1 LVIYI
6 ESNYADQKKYP
17 PTKIFA
23 TFTPYAQR
31 CWPGS
36 GSASARASAPG
47 TGGDIRDDDGVV
59 LSFDELLEVV
69 LPHAIGVNSDLHGLE
84 HWRRVHDVGLELAA
98 QTPDA
103 DPQVVA
109 AFSVFHDA
117 LRVSD
122 GVDPEHGVRG
132 SRLANALVTWLDR
145 DQLRKLL
152 LACSDAH

>member
-1 LVIYI
+1 MI
-6 ESNYADQKKYP
+6 
-17 PTKIFA
+17 
-23 TFTPYAQR
+23 
-31 CWPGS
+31 
-36 GSASARASAPG
+36 
-47 TGGDIRDDDGVV
+47 GVV

-69 LPHAIGVNSDLHGLE
+69 LPHAIGVNSHLHGLE

-152 LACSDAH
+152 LACSTHTDGGVSSDPTIGSCFDADRLDLPRCGVTVDERLLSTEAARRRLSD